1 MRHSGGR
8 ASLVYSEH
16 PYDTI
21 RTAVAFKYGDT
32 IQHLAIS
39 QSGRFLAA
47 TLHQSTGRQAIV
59 VSDVEQMKE
68 TCRFS
73 YQVIAA
79 EGSPEFPSW
88 SPDETTLYWSAYT
101 NGVSNVYRYRSDE
114 GTVEALSN
122 TLRGLFRP
130 IYVDAETLFAFE
142 FGAEGFTPVLISNE
156 PVGRVPAIEYYGQ
169 TVLDRNPEL
178 AIWALTLESDEP
190 GPTATGAE
198 ARPYDGTSRLQVNSL
213 MPVISGFHSYRFQR
227 QNFCHS
233 KQVSIHT
240 MYGERSAAWT
250 TRVGPNGPR
259 P

>member
-21 RTAVAFKYGDT
+21 RTAVAFNYGDT

-39 QSGRFLAA
+39 QSGRFVAA

-68 TCRFS
+68 TGRFS

-142 FGAEGFTPVLISNE
+142 FGAEGFTRCSSLMNRSAEYPPSSTTDKQCWIGTPSSRF
-156 PVGRVPAIEYYGQ
+156 GRSRSSRTSRARRQPA
-169 TVLDRNPEL
+169 RK
-178 AIWALTLESDEP
+178 P
-190 GPTATGAE
+190 GPTTG
-198 ARPYDGTSRLQVNSL
+198 PPDY
-213 MPVISGFHSYRFQR
+213 
-227 QNFCHS
+227 
-233 KQVSIHT
+233 KSIHSC
-240 MYGERSAAWT
+240 R
-250 TRVGPNGPR
+250 
-259 P
+259 